1 MFSTIIFQILTL
13 SLTNCNVDHPLWVG
27 DAFCDGGKYNTLECN
42 WDGGDCCEETCQ
54 DTEFKKC
61 INSKFD
67 CLNPD
72 VKRYEVNCGN
82 LKDENSTTCN
92 KLKSNHMCMYIFI
105 KQQCPY
111 TCDECTVSP
120 TNSPTNNPTHSPTK
134 NPTNNPTTS
143 PTNRPSRNP
152 TNNPTSSPTHSPTN
166 YPSTSPTHRPSNY
179 PSASPTF
186 EPTNKAINLE
196 SINDDNSLLNNEQII
211 GICIGSFFLLIFML
225 IIIKKINNKRNRLSD
240 SENGDDDN
248 DVQDICDDINNTL
261 AQHNNNNF
269 VNNDNDNNN
278 DDDDDDNGNGEV
290 FNDNTLG
297 RIERSVNDVYNN
309 KISRMIANTSY
320 ESPLN
325 FKHISKNTN
334 TINKSETPKNNEEFK
349 PTPRITRSNVR
360 NRFLSNEDNNGNF
373 NKFDIY
379 NKNNLYDDNDDN
391 YDNDEIYKNKDLT
404 VEDIE

>member
-13 SLTNCNVDHPLWVG
+13 SLTNCDVDHPLWVG

-143 PTNRPSRNP
+143 PTNYPS
-152 TNNPTSSPTHSPTN
+152 TSPTHSPTN

-179 PSASPTF
+179 PSVSPTF

>member
-82 LKDENSTTCN
+82 LKDENSTICN
-92 KLKSNHMCMYIFI
+92 KLKSNHMCMYIFV

-120 TNSPTNNPTHSPTK
+120 TNSPTNNPTQSPTQ

-152 TNNPTSSPTHSPTN
+152 TNNPSTSPTHRPTN
-166 YPSTSPTHRPSNY
+166 NPSTSPTHRP
-179 PSASPTF
+179 
-186 EPTNKAINLE
+186 TNNDINLE
-196 SINDDNSLLNNEQII
+196 SINNDDNSLLNNEQII
-211 GICIGSFFLLIFML
+211 GISIGSFFLLIFIL
-225 IIIKKINNKRNRLSD
+225 IIIKNINNKRNRLSD
-240 SENGDDDN
+240 SENGDDDDD
-248 DVQDICDDINNTL
+248 DVQDICHDINNTL
-261 AQHNNNNF
+261 AKHNNNNF
-269 VNNDNDNNN
+269 INNNNYNYNN
-278 DDDDDDNGNGEV
+278 DDNGEV

-334 TINKSETPKNNEEFK
+334 TINKAETPKNNEEFK
-349 PTPRITRSNVR
+349 PTPRITRSKVR

-379 NKNNLYDDNDDN
+379 NKNNFYDDNDDN

-404 VEDIE
+404 VEDLE

>member
-143 PTNRPSRNP
+143 PTNYPS
-152 TNNPTSSPTHSPTN
+152 TSPTHSPTN

-196 SINDDNSLLNNEQII
+196 SINNDNSLLNNEQII

-240 SENGDDDN
+240 SENGDDEN
-248 DVQDICDDINNTL
+248 EIQNICDDINNTL
-261 AQHNNNNF
+261 SRNNNN
-269 VNNDNDNNN
+269 NNCNNNNNNNNNNTINNN
-278 DDDDDDNGNGEV
+278 DV
-290 FNDNTLG
+290 FDDNTLG

-309 KISRMIANTSY
+309 KISRIITNTNY
-320 ESPLN
+320 ESPLD
-325 FKHISKNTN
+325 FKNINKNTLSK
-334 TINKSETPKNNEEFK
+334 TEEPKTNEEFK
-349 PTPRITRSNVR
+349 STQMVTRSKVR
-360 NRFLSNEDNNGNF
+360 NRFLSSEKTDNDLY

-379 NKNNLYDDNDDN
+379 SNND
-391 YDNDEIYKNKDLT
+391 IYKNNKLA
-404 VEDIE
+404 VEDID